1 MKRIE
6 CQHHPNPGFTLTEL
20 MVAASLGVGLA
31 IVAGDFMVSH
41 IKSQARRESIQRQKD
56 DWKRAS
62 RFMESEV
69 AMSSRIF
76 TDAEAIT
83 LPANCDLQADEVK
96 LALELPLELPVVVY
110 GIRKLDGNETNVD
123 RRQWLGEGENNQNYG
138 LLIRCGPAITITNPE
153 DGGLADYDKGS
164 PPIQNVLLDGIDTR
178 ASASGGLYVKQTDA
192 KSASFSLALRPLA
205 KDIGSLPP
213 IYFNAGNYSRINPI
227 ASFPQ
232 EDSRCSTACKID
244 PDTGLPDC
252 KDIGSYYVIP
262 VKTEGQTFNVP
273 YEGITENDNITVCSL
288 VNSATI
294 NGGERS
300 DLIDGL
306 KPAPLPPLQQPGVVI
321 NGGDGRNFLLGTN
334 GPDTIN
340 GGDGDDVIVGRGGAD
355 TLNGGNGNNSYSPWP
370 SLADPSL
377 NNLTD
382 TLTTTVSGGSGLDVI
397 YLRGNRDEFSGVSNC
412 KRTGNCT
419 IKPTNEAI
427 KISLLV
433 NSGFEVIVFKNARID
448 LP

>member
-1 MKRIE
+1 MKRIAS
-6 CQHHPNPGFTLTEL
+6 HHRANSGFTLTEL
-20 MVAASLGVGLA
+20 MIAAVLGMGLA
-31 IVAGDFMVSH
+31 VVAGDFMLSH

-76 TDAEAIT
+76 TNAEAIA
-83 LPANCDLQADEVK
+83 LPANCNLEQDEIK

-110 GIRKLDGNETNVD
+110 GIRKLDGNTTNVD
-123 RRQWLGEGENNQNYG
+123 RSQWLGEGDNSQHYG

-178 ASASGGLYVKQTDA
+178 SSASGGLYVKQTDA

-205 KDIGSLPP
+205 KEIGSLPP

-227 ASFPQ
+227 AAFPQ
-232 EDSRCSTACKID
+232 EDSLCSRACKADSD
-244 PDTGLPDC
+244 PPC
-252 KDIGSYYVIP
+252 KDFGASYMIP
-262 VKTEGQTFNVP
+262 VKTEGEIFNVP
-273 YEGITENDNITVCSL
+273 YEGITENDSITVCSV

-300 DLIDGL
+300 DVIDGL
-306 KPAPLPPLQQPGVVI
+306 KPSPLPAAEQPGVVI

-340 GGDGDDVIVGRGGAD
+340 GGNGDDVIVGRGGAD
-355 TLNGGNGNNSYSPWP
+355 TLNGSDGNNSYSPWP
-370 SLADPSL
+370 SLSDPSL
-377 NNLTD
+377 NNLLNP
-382 TLTTTVSGGSGLDVI
+382 LTTTVSGGSGLDVI
-397 YLRGNRDEFSGVSNC
+397 YLRGNREDFSGVNNC
-412 KRTGNCT
+412 RRESICT
-419 IKPTNEAI
+419 ITPSNTDI
-427 KISLLV
+427 KISLQV